1 MSVLQVPS
9 AVQSGVGI
17 STGQE
22 ALLQGYMMDNAAA
35 ARAAPAAQA
44 CMEEVRSGKEQD
56 FSSGDNTGLKG
67 PGAKPAAAMQ
77 ANHVAQPD
85 KSGFG
90 TPTASAPQQ
99 VHCYQASL
107 AALPRRKT
115 RN

>member
-1 MSVLQVPS
+1 MLQVPS
-9 AVQSGVGI
+9 AVQSGASIG
-17 STGQE
+17 TGQE

-44 CMEEVRSGKEQD
+44 CMEEARVAKEQD

-67 PGAKPAAAMQ
+67 PGAKPVAAVQ

-90 TPTASAPQQ
+90 TPTAATPQQ
-99 VHCYQASL
+99 VHCYQAP
-107 AALPRRKT
+107 LPTLSRRET
-115 RN
+115 CN